1 VYDLRRFGLRVQGIL
16 PRLADFVS
24 RMEWT
29 ALEGF
34 KISSVNIAENEARHV
49 LTLDIALHTS
59 PYSTAEREGPP
70 PIASR
75 PAMPV
80 DRELPPP
87 GLAQLDEALAAA
99 RASGEWRQAVDLIA
113 QIRAL
118 DPDHDEAAEKP
129 CVAYVNYG
137 REPLERGDA
146 SGATAQLSAALK
158 VKPDGEEVV
167 RELQQAAAAP
177 SRP

>member
-118 DPDHDEAAEKP
+118 DPDH
-129 CVAYVNYG
+129 VNYG